1 MKKSLKITLIV
12 LGVLVGIVALDTLQ
26 AKIFDNS
33 PILKIRDNLDGGSI
47 DYIDKGIFVNHYHC
61 NNNEKV
67 TTWKG
72 TKFACSMEESKDTDL
87 GGDTPLTNKT
97 DLIFT
102 ISTGNKSC
110 IPVELAVYE
119 DGTYELFTTYR
130 ACGPAQ
136 ICTDMLVYTKSIKGT
151 YNYDVMKIF
160 EDKNIVV
167 DQPHSMDNLPEYE
180 IYMSDKYVQ
189 KGYEYSYTIEKNTTN
204 NSLNEFLKQIDVNLN
219 LCASPEYIN

>member
-1 MKKSLKITLIV
+1 MKKGLKITLIV

-102 ISTGNKSC
+102 ISTSNKSC
-110 IPVELAVYE
+110 VPVKLAVYE
-119 DGTYELFTTYR
+119 DGTYELFTTYKTCR
-130 ACGPAQ
+130 PGET
-136 ICTDMLVYTKSIKGT
+136 CTMMLTYTKSIKGT
-151 YNYDVMKIF
+151 YNYDVMKII
-160 EDKNIVV
+160 DNSTKAN
-167 DQPHSMDNLPEYE
+167 DNGYTNDNLPLYQ
-180 IYMSDKYVQ
+180 IYMSDGYVK
-189 KGYEYSYTIEKNTTN
+189 KGYQYNYTVEKNQSN
-204 NSLNEFLKQIDVNLN
+204 KYLEEFLNEIDIELET
-219 LCASPEYIN
+219 CAEQEYK